1 MDIVQVENV
10 SKKYKVKEQSGSA
23 IKQFFFPK
31 YKEFTAVNNLS
42 FKVEEGDIRGFIG
55 PNGAGKST
63 TIKMLVGILAPSSG
77 SIKINGFDPYKER
90 IDNAKQ
96 IGVVFGQ
103 RTQLWWDIPVIET
116 FKLLRSMYRI
126 SESDYNKRIRMF
138 SDILDLG
145 DFINKPTRQ
154 LSLGQRMRADF
165 GAALLHSPKVVFL
178 DEPTI
183 GLDVIAK
190 EKIRDFIKT
199 INSELG
205 TTIIL
210 TTHDTTDIDFLC
222 RNITVIDKGAII
234 YEGILDNLKKT
245 YESSAKVTVCSSKE
259 SLRKI
264 KENLENV
271 DITYENEN
279 TIRIVYNPKKVDKS
293 IILQEIMKCKDIFDI
308 KIEQDSLENIIKN
321 IYTGEKG

>member
-1 MDIVQVENV
+1 MDIVQIENV

-42 FKVEEGDIRGFIG
+42 FSVEEGDIRGFIG

-77 SIKINGFDPYKER
+77 SIKINGYDPYKER

-103 RTQLWWDIPVIET
+103 RTQLWWDIPIIET
-116 FKLLRSMYRI
+116 FKLLKSMYKI
-126 SESDYNKRIRMF
+126 PEEDYNKRLKMF

-145 DFINKPTRQ
+145 AFINKPTRQ

-165 GAALLHSPKVVFL
+165 GAALLHSPKIVFL

-205 TTIIL
+205 TTVIL

-222 RNITVIDKGAII
+222 KNITVIDKGSII

-245 YESSAKVTVCSSKE
+245 YENAASITVSSSKK
-259 SLRKI
+259 SLKNI
-264 KENLENV
+264 ETSLENV
-271 DITYENEN
+271 DISYENEN
-279 TIRIVYNPKKVDKS
+279 TIKIVFNPKRVEKS
-293 IILQEIMKCKDIFDI
+293 MLLQEVLKCKDIFDI